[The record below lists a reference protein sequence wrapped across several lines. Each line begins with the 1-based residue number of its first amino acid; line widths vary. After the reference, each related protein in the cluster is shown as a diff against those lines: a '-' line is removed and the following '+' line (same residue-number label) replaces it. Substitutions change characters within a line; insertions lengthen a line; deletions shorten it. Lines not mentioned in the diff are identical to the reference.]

1 MEVDCAAYARW
12 AAAAAACTAVQQASR
27 GGGGSGDDAQAA
39 SGQEWLLLLLGPTLR
54 PEQRFHFMEVELPQ
68 LDAPEGA
75 AHGLLGQ
82 RALLR
87 PDPLLA
93 PETTAAVGVTARGTA
108 THVEFGA
115 QGEGAIE
122 GVYTDYLVA
131 GLDDHVGGGRYSR
144 FSNCGGAAVEV

>member
-1 MEVDCAAYARW
+1 MSLGSVHVLERARHE
-12 AAAAAACTAVQQASR
+12 APR
-27 GGGGSGDDAQAA
+27 N
-39 SGQEWLLLLLGPTLR
+39 LLNHVAFDLVVL
-54 PEQRFHFMEVELPQ
+54 EVELPQ

-122 GVYTDYLVA
+122 GVFTDYLVA
-131 GLDDHVGGGRYSR
+131 GLDDHVGGGRYTR